1 MPFSGQPPLT
11 RPRYRLERVSA
22 TSFRLLEQFRYEHPA
37 TGVEFTIPNLLEVP
51 ADDPVAQRWGPF
63 TSDLASVPAPFMW
76 LVPPNG
82 VHTPAALVH
91 DALVLAP
98 GEPVRHLPADV
109 VVTREEADTIFRD
122 AMRELGVPV
131 VRRWLMWTAVALAT
145 LMASPGRA
153 RLAWRAGIFGLGLL
167 WVALGA
173 LQVLDIVDF
182 HVELPWMGDVPWYTD
197 LWRSAL
203 VPVGSIVLVSVL
215 ALRRWRLFAIFG
227 LAVSTLGL
235 VIVAVGITYGVYL
248 AVEFLVSK
256 PTEDRSA
263 DILSNVEHTTD
274 EVVDP

>member
-1 MPFSGQPPLT
+1 MPFFGQPPLT

-37 TGVEFTIPNLLEVP
+37 TGTVFTIPDIVEIP
-51 ADDPVAQRWGPF
+51 TDDPVLQRWGPF
-63 TSDLASVPAPFMW
+63 TSDLASVPTPFMW

-98 GEPVRHLPADV
+98 GEPARHLPADV

-153 RLAWRAGIFGLGLL
+153 RLAWRVAIVVLGVA

-173 LQVLDIVDF
+173 LQVLDIFDV
-182 HVELPWMGDVPWYTD
+182 HVELPWMGDVPWFEE

-203 VPVGSIVLVSVL
+203 VPVGSIVVVSVL
-215 ALRRWRLFAIFG
+215 AWRRWRLFALFG
-227 LAVSTLGL
+227 FAVSTLGV

-248 AVEFLVSK
+248 AVEYVVSK

-274 EVVDP
+274 ESIDP